1 MPKATTKRTKTK
13 MVKPRAPEE
22 PAADPVNAVTTA
34 TAVAEPPSDEL
45 QPLTISVEMVE
56 EV

>member
-1 MPKATTKRTKTK
+1 